1 MSNQPGWIE
10 RLDELHLLTP
20 LRVVLILVVAWVLAR
35 VLRVVVARLLRR
47 TLTVPGLLLR
57 ADTSRV
63 EARQR
68 ALAVAL
74 RSAIVGVVWATATI
88 TVVSELGI
96 NIGAFVATATVVGGA
111 VAFGAQQLM
120 RDLIAGFFVLAED
133 QFGVGDEVDLGI
145 AAGTVERVT
154 LRSVR
159 LRDGLGGVWYVPHGG
174 VARVSNLSKES
185 AVALDLEVARTSSM
199 AAVADEGAALC
210 AALTAD
216 SAMTGRL
223 VGEPQVVG
231 LVDLRDDRLVYRLL
245 VGTQPGAQQ
254 EVRRRWRELALA
266 SFEAGRLSRP

>member
-1 MSNQPGWIE
+1 MSDQPGWIE

-20 LRVVLILVVAWVLAR
+20 LRVVLIMVVAWVLAR
-35 VLRVVVARLLRR
+35 VLRVVVARVLRR

-74 RSAIVGVVWATATI
+74 RSAVVGVVWATATI
-88 TVVSELGI
+88 TAVSELGI

-145 AAGTVERVT
+145 AVGTVERVT

-185 AVALDLEVARTSSM
+185 AVALDLEVARASSLSDV
-199 AAVADEGAALC
+199 AAEAAALC
-210 AALTAD
+210 VALAADEST
-216 SAMTGRL
+216 TGRL

-231 LVDLRDDRLVYRLL
+231 LTDVRDDRLVYRLL

-254 EVRRRWRELALA
+254 DVRRRWRELALA

>member
-1 MSNQPGWIE
+1 MSDQPGWIE
-10 RLDELHLLTP
+10 RIDELHLLTP
-20 LRVVLILVVAWVLAR
+20 LRVLLILLVAWVLAR

-74 RSAIVGVVWATATI
+74 RSAIIGVVWATATI

-120 RDLIAGFFVLAED
+120 RDLISGFFVLAED

-145 AAGTVERVT
+145 ASGTVERVT

-159 LRDGLGGVWYVPHGG
+159 LRDGLGSVWYVPHGG
-174 VARVSNLSKES
+174 VARVANLSKES
-185 AVALDLEVARTSSM
+185 AVVLDVEVARDS
-199 AAVADEGAALC
+199 AVTEVEAECVVLGAALS
-210 AALTAD
+210 AD
-216 SAMTGRL
+216 AEVGGRL
-223 VGEPQVVG
+223 VGEPRVVG
-231 LVDLRDDRLVYRLL
+231 LVDLRDDRLVVRML
-245 VGTQPGAQQ
+245 VATQPGAQHD
-254 EVRRRWRELALA
+254 VRRRWRGLVLEAFA
-266 SFEAGRLSRP
+266 AGRLSRP